1 VDVVVV
7 ALPVGEIIPMDCE
20 GRGGVGFGCD
30 TFVVVV
36 GASGRHCFFFS
47 GCVFAVMGF
56 VLGFPRFMVTFYVF
70 SGSKSKEKDI
80 EVLGPSGY

>member
-1 VDVVVV
+1 
-7 ALPVGEIIPMDCE
+7 
-20 GRGGVGFGCD
+20 
-30 TFVVVV
+30 
-36 GASGRHCFFFS
+36 
-47 GCVFAVMGF
+47 